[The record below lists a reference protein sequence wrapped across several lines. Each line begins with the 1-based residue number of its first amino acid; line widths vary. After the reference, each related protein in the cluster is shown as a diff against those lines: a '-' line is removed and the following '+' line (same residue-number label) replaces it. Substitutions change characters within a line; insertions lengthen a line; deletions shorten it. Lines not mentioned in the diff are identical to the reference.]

1 MLMIKISRLPQVH
14 LQYNL
19 RRVQAGN
26 PMQLKMRRVKY
37 PLNAILQLTAFKT
50 INYVRFKSFSGMA
63 RPLCLVPIAT
73 DILLIGQNDYIS
85 KTKWSSVKDNYY
97 NLYQH
102 QLPDQPAPFG
112 EKDCPEP
119 GVHIMWTLPYSMR
132 RGAQDKEKNEIA
144 FPKVP

>member
-1 MLMIKISRLPQVH
+1 MSDSKLSPVWPGPC
-14 LQYNL
+14 
-19 RRVQAGN
+19 V
-26 PMQLKMRRVKY
+26 
-37 PLNAILQLTAFKT
+37 
-50 INYVRFKSFSGMA
+50 
-63 RPLCLVPIAT
+63 LVPMAT

-144 FPKVP
+144 FPKVPNRWLITRFEYSRNINDEKIPDGVPIRVN